1 MQSQEVVS
9 VRESQITRLQ
19 STVDR
24 MLRER
29 HTSLKT
35 HLTEKKQLTE
45 EKVSGPSCVLAG
57 MCESLQLCLI
67 EVLKTCCWS
76 V

>member
-29 HTSLKT
+29 DASHRT

-45 EKVSGPSCVLAG
+45 EKVSQQLCVLAG
-57 MCESLQLCLI
+57 MCESLQLCSI
-67 EVLKTCCWS
+67 
-76 V
+76 